1 MWPSL
6 SVFHPHNM
14 TGTARRVTR
23 WTGITGVLLCG
34 LFLACRA
41 TPSTPPSAPEKHARQ
56 PVRVTVVQPT
66 IQAVTH
72 TLKAVGSFFAEDEV
86 TISAEVDGRISQIV
100 VDEGYPLETGQI
112 VLRLEQERP
121 QLEVA
126 RAEAEVR
133 EARANVELQQVTLK
147 RRAELLKE
155 QMISQQAYDEIAA
168 QAELAK
174 ARLERA
180 ETILR
185 LARKSFKDTTVVS
198 PLDGIVTTRHV
209 AKGEYIKAGESLFT
223 AVKTHPL
230 KLTFTLPER
239 FAGHVRQDQ
248 HVTVKVKAY
257 PDREFAGHIYFINAQ
272 VDPQTR
278 ALQLKA
284 LVDNREGLLKPGF
297 FADVQVLL
305 GTNDNAVVLPQEAVV
320 QREDRALA
328 YVIEDGVAQER
339 VVALGKRFDGKVEIL
354 SGIQPREFIV
364 TSGNSLLQ
372 DGQAVTIVNRGTQA
386 DAT

>member
-1 MWPSL
+1 MRNNVRIWSKTGLLFFFLLLTACKTSPPAT
-6 SVFHPHNM
+6 SV
-14 TGTARRVTR
+14 
-23 WTGITGVLLCG
+23 
-34 LFLACRA
+34 
-41 TPSTPPSAPEKHARQ
+41 APQEHKTET
-56 PVRVTVVQPT
+56 VRVAMVQPT
-66 IQAVTH
+66 VQAVTH
-72 TLKAVGSFFAEDEV
+72 TLKAVGSFLAEDEV
-86 TISAEVDGRISQIV
+86 TISAEVDGRIAQIV

-133 EARANVELQQVTLK
+133 EARASMELQQVTLK

-155 QMISQQAYDEIAA
+155 QLISQQAYDEVAA
-168 QAELAK
+168 QAELTK

-180 ETILR
+180 EAILR

-198 PLDGIVTTRHV
+198 PLNGIVTTRHV
-209 AKGEYIKAGESLFT
+209 ATGEYIKAGQALFT

-230 KLTFTLPER
+230 KLLFTLPER
-239 FAGHVRQDQ
+239 FASHVRHDQ

-257 PDREFAGHIYFINAQ
+257 PDQEFAGHIYFINPQ

-284 LVDNREGLLKPGF
+284 VVDNRDGLLKPGF
-297 FADVQVLL
+297 FADVQLLL
-305 GTNDNAVVLPQEAVV
+305 GTNENAVVLPQEAVV
-320 QREDRALA
+320 LREDRALA
-328 YVIEDGVAQER
+328 YVVENGSVQER
-339 VVALGKRFDGKVEIL
+339 VVALGERFDGKVEIL
-354 SGIQPREFIV
+354 SGIQPQEFVV
-364 TSGNSLLQ
+364 TSGNYLLQ
-372 DGQAVTIVNRGTQA
+372 DGQAVTVANGDRRA